1 MFKRFDRSPF
11 LLRLLRRVSDL
22 AAEKRGLPVV
32 LGIVLVVVSFA
43 LQLVDVWAEERVL
56 QLLGV
61 ITLYAGVLISLIG
74 LLLATPL
81 GK

>member
-74 LLLATPL
+74 LVLATPL